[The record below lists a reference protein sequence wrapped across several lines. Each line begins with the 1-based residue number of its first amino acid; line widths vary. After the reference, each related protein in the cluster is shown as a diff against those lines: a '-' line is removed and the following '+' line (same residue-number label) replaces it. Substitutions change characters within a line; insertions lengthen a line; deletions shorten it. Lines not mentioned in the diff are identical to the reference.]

1 MGRWP
6 RQPTTGVPAS
16 ATGSPVAEHLDV
28 AADSPH
34 ATPDRQTRLSRAAVQ
49 VEGPWAV
56 EARKYALRLRLA
68 APPPLMD
75 RNDVTA
81 LGELARYLASWA
93 DGRGYLDPGAALRAA
108 EIDRWAAREIAAGS
122 PAGSIRSRRGRLVE
136 AARQLHPREFGPPR
150 GPGPVPRQPRFSPLT
165 EGDLAAARHVLSVA
179 PEGIRTKAQLC
190 IAFGLAVGGR
200 ESELRALRGH
210 DVYSETV
217 DGEERIVVR
226 LVNREGRQRIVP
238 ALDPDAA
245 EYLYARAQAAGSDLL
260 IGSADKNALN
270 RAQEHMRRRGVNV
283 PFSVRALRYLWLVR
297 LAELA
302 LPLAVSLRIADTW
315 HTEVFIDIERS
326 LRAYSIQD
334 TLRLIDHSKQG
345 DLK

>member
-6 RQPTTGVPAS
+6 RQPTTGVPAC
-16 ATGSPVAEHLDV
+16 ATGSPVAERLD

-34 ATPDRQTRLSRAAVQ
+34 ATPDRRTRLSQAAVK

-56 EARKYALRLRLA
+56 EAHKHALRLRLA

-81 LGELARYLASWA
+81 LGELTRYLASWA

-136 AARQLHPREFGPPR
+136 AARHLHPLEFGPPR
-150 GPGPVPRQPRFSPLT
+150 GPGQPRFSPLA

-179 PEGIRTKAQLC
+179 PEGIRNKAQLC

-238 ALDPDAA
+238 ALDIDAA
-245 EYLYARAQAAGSDLL
+245 EYLFTRAQAVGSDLL
-260 IGSADKNALN
+260 IGRADKNALN
-270 RAQEHMRRRGVNV
+270 RAQEHMRRRGVNIR
-283 PFSVRALRYLWLVR
+283 FSVRALRYLWLVR

-302 LPLAVSLRIADTW
+302 LPLAVSLRMADTW
-315 HTEVFIDIERS
+315 NTEVFIDVERS

-334 TLRLIDHSKQG
+334 TLRLIDYSKQG

>member
-6 RQPTTGVPAS
+6 RQTTTGVVVA
-16 ATGSPVAEHLDV
+16 ATGSPALSNLD
-28 AADSPH
+28 AADESPH
-34 ATPDRQTRLSRAAVQ
+34 ATQDRRTRLARAAVQ

-56 EARKYALRLRLA
+56 EARKHALRLRLA

-122 PAGSIRSRRGRLVE
+122 PSGSIRSRRGRLVE
-136 AARQLHPREFGPPR
+136 AARQLHPLEFGPPR
-150 GPGPVPRQPRFSPLT
+150 GPGPVPRQSRFSPLT
-165 EGDLAAARHVLSVA
+165 EADLAAARHVLSVA

-200 ESELRALRGH
+200 ESELRALRGC

-217 DGEERIVVR
+217 NGEERIVVR
-226 LVNREGRQRIVP
+226 LVNREGRERIVP
-238 ALDPDAA
+238 ALDPDAG
-245 EYLYARAQAAGSDLL
+245 EYLFARAQAVGSGLL
-260 IGSADKNALN
+260 IGSPDKNALN
-270 RAQEHMRRRGVNV
+270 RAQEHMRKRGVNIQ
-283 PFSVRALRYLWLVR
+283 FSVRALRYLWLLR

-302 LPLAVSLRIADTW
+302 LPLAVSLRMADTW
-315 HTEVFIDIERS
+315 NTGVFIDIECS
-326 LRAYSIQD
+326 LRAYSIAD
-334 TLRLIDHSKQG
+334 TLRLIDHAKQG
-345 DLK
+345 DSK

>member
-6 RQPTTGVPAS
+6 RQPTIGKPIA
-16 ATGSPVAEHLDV
+16 ATGAG
-28 AADSPH
+28 AASHSSSDLESPH
-34 ATPDRQTRLSRAAVQ
+34 ATPDRRTRLSRAAVQ
-49 VEGPWAV
+49 VTGPWASD
-56 EARKYALRLRLA
+56 ARKIALKLRLA

-93 DGRGYLDPGAALRAA
+93 DGRGYLDPEAALRAT

-122 PAGSIRSRRGRLVE
+122 PAGSVRSRRGRLVE

-150 GPGPVPRQPRFSPLT
+150 GPGPIPRQPRFSPLT
-165 EGDLAAARHVLSVA
+165 EGDLAAARHVLSVV

-210 DVYSETV
+210 DVYSEV
-217 DGEERIVVR
+217 VGGEEHIVVR
-226 LVNREGRQRIVP
+226 LVNREGRERIVP
-238 ALDPDAA
+238 ALDPDAG
-245 EYLYARAQAAGSDLL
+245 EYLFARAQAVGSGLL
-260 IGSADKNALN
+260 IGSPDKNALN
-270 RAQEHMRRRGVNV
+270 RAQEHMRKRGVNIQ
-283 PFSVRALRYLWLVR
+283 FSVRALRYLWLLR